1 MGLKYS
7 VNHVVNIKR
16 QGEGAR
22 ADVEAASFPEDVA
35 KIIHQGGCPKQ
46 QIFNADKILMLE
58 DAI

>member
-1 MGLKYS
+1 MIS
-7 VNHVVNIKR
+7 VNIKR